1 MTPFAARLI
10 PAVLLLAACTVD
22 MPPPVVFPPDPVGRC
37 GAADLQGLVGQ
48 PASVLQTMRFGGP
61 VRFDVAGMFLDALEK
76 KTPDQSLKQT
86 LLAQKTLRHKSKKK
100 KFSTKF

>member
-1 MTPFAARLI
+1 MIPFAARLI

-61 VRFDVAGMFLDALEK
+61 VRIIRPGEAVTMDYSESRLNIIINRSDRIESVTCG
-76 KTPDQSLKQT
+76 
-86 LLAQKTLRHKSKKK
+86 
-100 KFSTKF
+100 